1 MDSDHKLCK
10 QKQSFDG
17 HVDTRSTPITV
28 SKREIMLQMDT
39 VINHVFGKKTVNL
52 PNKRKRSEEAL
63 TVWKKRNIFFT
74 LPYLEDHVL
83 HHNLEVMHIEKN
95 VVDNIIDT
103 LLNLDGK
110 TNDNLKARQDLKD
123 MGIRSELHLEKVMN
137 DKTRMPHA
145 CYHMNASENDCFL
158 QVLKDERVPDGYSSN
173 ISRCVKLKERK
184 ISGMKSHDNHIL
196 MQQFFSIAIRGSL
209 PPEVSRPL
217 IGLSCFFREIY
228 FKVLNVDEL
237 WALEKRIAIH
247 CTSWEGYSLLLSLQR
262 WYI

>member
-10 QKQSFDG
+10 QKQSSDR

-28 SKREIMLQMDT
+28 SEREIMLQTDT

-52 PNKRKRSEEAL
+52 PNKRKRREEAL

-110 TNDNLKARQDLKD
+110 TNDNLKACQDLK
-123 MGIRSELHLEKVMN
+123 E
-137 DKTRMPHA
+137 
-145 CYHMNASENDCFL
+145 Y
-158 QVLKDERVPDGYSSN
+158 GY
-173 ISRCVKLKERK
+173 KK
-184 ISGMKSHDNHIL
+184 
-196 MQQFFSIAIRGSL
+196 
-209 PPEVSRPL
+209 
-217 IGLSCFFREIY
+217 
-228 FKVLNVDEL
+228 
-237 WALEKRIAIH
+237 
-247 CTSWEGYSLLLSLQR
+247 
-262 WYI
+262 

>member
-1 MDSDHKLCK
+1 M
-10 QKQSFDG
+10 
-17 HVDTRSTPITV
+17 IINYV
-28 SKREIMLQMDT
+28 SKNNHLMGMLIRDQLLFKYPKGKLLQTDAI
-39 VINHVFGKKTVNL
+39 VDHVFGKKTVNL

-103 LLNLDGK
+103 LLNLDVK

-158 QVLKDERVPDGYSSN
+158 QVLKDEKVPDGYSSN